1 MQIHVRTDSH
11 VAGNAKLTHHV
22 ATVVMNALGRFRKR
36 ITRVEVYFSD
46 ENSSQKFGDDDKRCV
61 MEARL
66 AGLHPV
72 AVSHQSS
79 SLEYALDNAAD
90 KLAKSLGRTLAR
102 RDDPKGRTS
111 YAGDRSVRPGAHD
124 VDSVHSAQG

>member
-1 MQIHVRTDSH
+1 MQIHVSTDSH
-11 VAGNAKLTHHV
+11 IAGNAKLTHHV

-36 ITRVEVYFSD
+36 TTRVEVYFSD
-46 ENSSQKFGDDDKRCV
+46 ENSSQKFGDDKRCV

-66 AGLHPV
+66 AGLHPI

-102 RDDPKGRTS
+102 RDGPKGRTS
-111 YAGDRSVRPGAHD
+111 YAGDRWVRAGAHD
-124 VDSVHSAQG
+124 VDSVHSAKR

>member
-11 VAGNAKLTHHV
+11 ITGNAKLTHHV
-22 ATVVMNALGRFRKR
+22 ATVVMMLRPFQKK

-66 AGLHPV
+66 AGLQPI

-90 KLAKSLGRTLAR
+90 KLAKTLVEPRT
-102 RDDPKGRTS
+102 T
-111 YAGDRSVRPGAHD
+111 
-124 VDSVHSAQG
+124 